1 MNDDEFGSVKLLK
14 FGGGGGSNNSHFLQN
29 WFVPETRTS
38 LANLKKFKNSEK
50 STNES

>member
-1 MNDDEFGSVKLLK
+1 MNDDEFGSAKLLK
-14 FGGGGGSNNSHFLQN
+14 LKYRKGANNSHFLQN

-50 STNES
+50 ITPES